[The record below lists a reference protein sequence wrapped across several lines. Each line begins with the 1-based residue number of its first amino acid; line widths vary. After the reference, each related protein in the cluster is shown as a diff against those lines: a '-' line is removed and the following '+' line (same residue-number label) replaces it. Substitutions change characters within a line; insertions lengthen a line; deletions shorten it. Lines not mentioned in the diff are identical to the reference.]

1 MCHSVCRARRPTL
14 QVRPCLRRAM
24 WSCCVGDHPARASV
38 GSTTFRALSLPW
50 PRCALAALH
59 YNESA
64 GRDQAVTK
72 PGEPRWQVNEPRAK
86 TGDSCPHQGGTHLR
100 LIIIA
105 AAPGQA
111 LPRFPEPKTSY
122 SARSFSVDGQE
133 VCTGGP
139 PLQ

>member
-1 MCHSVCRARRPTL
+1 MTPNVPLCVQGKKTNSAGQALPQKGDVELLCGGPPCQGFSGLNHFQSSEPSMAKGSGGGGRGSNPRPRA
-14 QVRPCLRRAM
+14 QHC
-24 WSCCVGDHPARASV
+24 S
-38 GSTTFRALSLPW
+38 
-50 PRCALAALH
+50 ALA
-59 YNESA
+59 
-64 GRDQAVTK
+64 T
-72 PGEPRWQVNEPRAK
+72 EPPQR
-86 TGDSCPHQGGTHLR
+86 G